1 MRYLDAQRSDNMQ
14 QQHLHKRTQANT
26 PSIGQVMQ
34 NGDNYLQDGHLM
46 LSSLVVGSLVTNTVG
61 TALH

>member
-1 MRYLDAQRSDNMQ
+1 MQ